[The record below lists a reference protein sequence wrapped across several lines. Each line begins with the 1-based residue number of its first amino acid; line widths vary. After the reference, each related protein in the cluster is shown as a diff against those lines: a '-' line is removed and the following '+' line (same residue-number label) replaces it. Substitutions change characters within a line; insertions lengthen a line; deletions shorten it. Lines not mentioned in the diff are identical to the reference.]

1 MAAGCGDGL
10 TLPGKG
16 NPTRIVVVAGSGQ
29 SGAVGTVLPESV
41 VVRVT
46 DRDNQP
52 VAGQRVSFGPASDAQ
67 GGSAAP
73 DTALTDGGGRAAAR
87 WVLGPEPGVQ
97 LLDAQVVGIPPLR
110 AQFQASAA
118 QIQASSLLKLRG
130 DGQTGVA
137 GTALAD
143 SLVVRAVDA
152 RGQPVAGVAV
162 TWAVGGGGAVSAPQT
177 ATGADGTAAVVRILG
192 PAAGPQSTSALAGG
206 LTGSPIV
213 FAATAVN
220 GAAGRLALA
229 TEPSSSAAS
238 GAPFARQPVVQL
250 LDGNNNPVQQANI
263 AVQASIAAAPPGGSA
278 TLIGSA
284 TASTDANGL
293 ATFTGLGIAGT
304 AGSYTLAFSAT
315 GLAGTV
321 SGTVQLGPGEPTAL
335 AIVTQP
341 SDSALSGIPFP
352 RQPVVVLRDGA
363 GNQVPR
369 NGVQVTASVAGGGA
383 TLDGTTG
390 IATDAT
396 GAATFSDLSL
406 SGQPGSYGLL
416 FAGSSLASA
425 TSSPVVLTVAVSA
438 ARSTIAAPGQLTAGV
453 SGTVTVTVND
463 SLGQPLAGVSVALS
477 ATGSGNLI
485 QPATAITGADGAAS
499 FGFSSTVAEEKSLA
513 ATAGG
518 VSIGPATTTVL
529 AGPADPAQT
538 VSTVPDG
545 HVGQRTFVAVTAYD
559 QYGNRALGGGA
570 RVAWV
575 VSGANSSSGSKTLGS
590 DGTTSF
596 NYTPLFTGADSVAIT
611 LNGVPIKGSPYP
623 SNVGL

>member
-1 MAAGCGDGL
+1 M
-10 TLPGKG
+10 
-16 NPTRIVVVAGSGQ
+16 
-29 SGAVGTVLPESV
+29 
-41 VVRVT
+41 
-46 DRDNQP
+46 
-52 VAGQRVSFGPASDAQ
+52 
-67 GGSAAP
+67 
-73 DTALTDGGGRAAAR
+73 
-87 WVLGPEPGVQ
+87 
-97 LLDAQVVGIPPLR
+97 
-110 AQFQASAA
+110 
-118 QIQASSLLKLRG
+118 
-130 DGQTGVA
+130 
-137 GTALAD
+137 
-143 SLVVRAVDA
+143 
-152 RGQPVAGVAV
+152 
-162 TWAVGGGGAVSAPQT
+162 
-177 ATGADGTAAVVRILG
+177 
-192 PAAGPQSTSALAGG
+192 
-206 LTGSPIV
+206 
-213 FAATAVN
+213 
-220 GAAGRLALA
+220 
-229 TEPSSSAAS
+229 
-238 GAPFARQPVVQL
+238 
-250 LDGNNNPVQQANI
+250 
-263 AVQASIAAAPPGGSA
+263 
-278 TLIGSA
+278 
-284 TASTDANGL
+284 
-293 ATFTGLGIAGT
+293 
-304 AGSYTLAFSAT
+304 
-315 GLAGTV
+315 